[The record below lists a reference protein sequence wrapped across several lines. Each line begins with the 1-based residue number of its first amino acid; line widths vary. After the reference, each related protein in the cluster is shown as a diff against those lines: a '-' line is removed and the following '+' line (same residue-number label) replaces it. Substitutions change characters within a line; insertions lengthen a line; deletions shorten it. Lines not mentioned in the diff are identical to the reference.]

1 MANIARGQITIV
13 DLNDGKS
20 INLFLSSNQPATQI
34 FNQENNSYVPN
45 YGAKN
50 LVITPEVYVSGT
62 STNQV
67 SKLKGTPEWKI
78 NGSTAINN
86 FGATAATSSPYA
98 LTVKNNLS
106 SATTLTIEC
115 TVIYVDPDTGAE
127 TTAKAVYTVT
137 KVINTGQ
144 QIRAIAYAPNGTVF
158 KNGNVASLKAH
169 CDLWRGSAIDN
180 TNVSYKWQVLDGTWK
195 DITNANAKGI
205 TNFTTN
211 EITIPADA
219 VLNFA
224 SYKCIITDTDNSSGT
239 KGTSVAD
246 IISFADMSDPY
257 SVDIEALAGTT
268 LTSGNTSTTLKVN
281 VWQNGTLLPDSF
293 FTGLTCTWQKYN
305 KGGALDTAWG
315 TGGSKTG
322 RTLTVTKA
330 EVQVKATFIVT
341 LSK

>member
-34 FNQENNSYVPN
+34 FNQENSSYVPN
-45 YGAKN
+45 YPATN
-50 LVITPEVYVSGT
+50 LVISPEVYVSGT
-62 STNQV
+62 ATNQV
-67 SKLKGTPEWKI
+67 ASLKGTPVWKI
-78 NGSTAINN
+78 NGSTTLNN
-86 FGATAATSSPYA
+86 FGATAATTSPYN
-98 LTVKNNLS
+98 LTIKNNLS
-106 SATTLTIEC
+106 NLNALSIEC

-137 KVINTGQ
+137 KVTNTGQ
-144 QIRAIAYAPNGTVF
+144 SIRAIAYAPNGTVF

-180 TNVSYKWQVLDGTWK
+180 TSVSYKWQVLDGTWK
-195 DITNANAKGI
+195 DITTANANGI
-205 TNFTTN
+205 TNFNTN
-211 EITIPADA
+211 EITIPAA
-219 VLNFA
+219 SVLNFA
-224 SYKCIITDTDNSSGT
+224 SYKCIITDTDPSSGT
-239 KGTSVAD
+239 RNTSVAD

-281 VWQNGTLLPDSF
+281 VWQNGNLLPDSF

-305 KGGALDTAWG
+305 KDGALDNSWG
-315 TGGSKTG
+315 TSGTKTG
-322 RTLTVTKA
+322 RTLTVTKE
-330 EVQVKATFIVT
+330 EVAVKATYIVT